1 MFCSSVPWVQPCDD
15 CSRRDTLES
24 LEHTTTYWRQ
34 QRFCPPA
41 PLDVQND
48 WRTRPPGFNFI
59 PISSYRHMD
68 QIDSSSN
75 TATIEIPNH
84 KCSPV
89 HRHPFLFTS
98 VPRAWTDVK
107 HKNTR
112 KEPPLFFP
120 CEEHIDRQ
128 TYSCIAMLD
137 CKFRMCRHW
146 WCRNAEQENSLPDIS
161 LMGAWNWNIAAK
173 NTVYSSPYSEN
184 RSFEK
189 NSSARQRCHVMKV
202 QINQVQMILPRCWR
216 Q

>member
-1 MFCSSVPWVQPCDD
+1 MFGSSVPWVQPCDD

-112 KEPPLFFP
+112 KEPPLFFRVKNILIVKHIHASP
-120 CEEHIDRQ
+120 CW
-128 TYSCIAMLD
+128 IA
-137 CKFRMCRHW
+137 
-146 WCRNAEQENSLPDIS
+146 
-161 LMGAWNWNIAAK
+161 
-173 NTVYSSPYSEN
+173 
-184 RSFEK
+184 
-189 NSSARQRCHVMKV
+189 SSACAAIDDVGTQNKKTHSL
-202 QINQVQMILPRCWR
+202 ISP
-216 Q
+216 